1 MPLPDQEEELSLKYI
16 EQLIAAV
23 VNMARW
29 PVPRGASRLKE
40 PDSASCFLAGRFQR
54 YGPCPDGLAFAWP
67 ENDTLWGVCPLISRI
82 RLTHS
87 LAFPLEVGPMYIIL
101 PFFSIS
107 LLWWSNPYSEAYYY
121 PAHRIRRRCTPRTP
135 ESVNLSRKTA
145 HNRFRL
151 GV

>member
-1 MPLPDQEEELSLKYI
+1 
-16 EQLIAAV
+16 
-23 VNMARW
+23 MART
-29 PVPRGASRLKE
+29 PGARRLKE

-82 RLTHS
+82 RLAHS

-121 PAHRIRRRCTPRTP
+121 PAHRIRRRFTHRIA

-145 HNRFRL
+145 HNRNRL

>member
-29 PVPRGASRLKE
+29 PVPRGARRLKE
-40 PDSASCFLAGRFQR
+40 PDSASGLIAGRFEG
-54 YGPCPDGLAFAWP
+54 YGPCPDGLALAWP
-67 ENDTLWGVCPLISRI
+67 ENDTLWGVCPLNSRI

-87 LAFPLEVGPMYIIL
+87 LAFPLEVGLMYIIL
-101 PFFSIS
+101 PFISIS

-121 PAHRIRRRCTPRTP
+121 PSHRIRRRFTHRTA
-135 ESVNLSRKTA
+135 ESVNLSRKAA
-145 HNRFRL
+145 HNRNRW